1 MSGFATI
8 DQRGSPVQDAI
19 EIMVNEHL
27 DTEKKQKKAIAVNKI
42 MIDQIKRNL
51 NEISGAVGEALREF
65 ETRLDRLELLLPPPP
80 PPRSQTPSGGR
91 KKKKRRKRTRK
102 KKRKN

>member
-8 DQRGSPVQDAI
+8 NQRGSPVQDAV

-42 MIDQIKRNL
+42 VIDQIKRNL

-80 PPRSQTPSGGR
+80 PPRSHTPSGGR
-91 KKKKRRKRTRK
+91 KRKKRTRK
-102 KKRKN
+102 KKRRN

>member
-8 DQRGSPVQDAI
+8 DQRGSPVQDAV

-42 MIDQIKRNL
+42 VIDQIKRNL

-80 PPRSQTPSGGR
+80 PPRSHTPSGGR
-91 KKKKRRKRTRK
+91 KRKKRKRKKKRR
-102 KKRKN
+102 N

>member
-8 DQRGSPVQDAI
+8 DQRGSPVQDAV

-42 MIDQIKRNL
+42 VIDQIKRNL

-80 PPRSQTPSGGR
+80 PPRSHTPSGGR
-91 KKKKRRKRTRK
+91 KRKKRTRK
-102 KKRKN
+102 KKRRN